1 MGNISEHATLGAKVP
16 TSPSHGSL
24 ALYST
29 FSTPR
34 QQGAHNQHGP
44 EVTSP
49 VSPLDLTLER
59 RQKAALVKVEATHSC
74 CSTDWWSDWMLS

>member
-1 MGNISEHATLGAKVP
+1 MGNISEHAALVATAHHSIP

-44 EVTSP
+44 ASEISSP

-59 RQKAALVKVEATHSC
+59 RQKAALVKVEAANAPS
-74 CSTDWWSDWMLS
+74 STD